1 MRSLGLRTAL
11 AVVLCLA
18 RQDTAAQFSINAV
31 TNFSTWFNETDF
43 PQAQTSNV
51 TKYMAEAQQT
61 SWPDLF
67 QHFMIRC
74 IDAQKYKPILEGLH
88 PYGFIH
94 PRRPFDSLFFVG
106 QSEVSS
112 WAIDTGKGL
121 IVIDTLDNP
130 EEVEAVLLP
139 GLAHYGYT
147 GHDIAAVLLTH
158 EHSDHF
164 GGAGYLQSTFGTP
177 IWASD
182 IAWSTIVK
190 ATGAPT
196 KDQVLTDGH
205 QLVIG
210 NTSVSIVATP
220 GHTPGCYSFIFPV
233 YEAGKR
239 HNAGFYCGGGIPS
252 SAADKT
258 SQALSFQKFAKASRH
273 AGVDVLLSNH
283 QDQDQSV
290 QNFDILDV
298 RSCDASGACAIP
310 NPFVIG
316 TDAYLRYLK
325 VMELC
330 VRTMGARLGQ
340 SLSA

>member
-1 MRSLGLRTAL
+1 MRSFALGTAL
-11 AVVLCLA
+11 GFVLSFA
-18 RQDTAAQFSINAV
+18 KQHTAAQFTIHPV
-31 TNFSTWFNETDF
+31 TNFSTWFNETDY
-43 PQAQTSNV
+43 PQAQTGNV
-51 TKYMAEAQQT
+51 TRYMAEALKT
-61 SWPDLF
+61 SQPDLL

-74 IDAQKYKPILEGLH
+74 IDAQKYSTILNGIH
-88 PYGFIH
+88 PPGFIH

-106 QSEVSS
+106 QSYVSS

-121 IVIDTLDNP
+121 IVIDTLDNA
-130 EEVEAVLLP
+130 EEVQAVLLP

-158 EHSDHF
+158 EHADHF
-164 GGAGYLQSTFGTP
+164 GGAGYLQNRFGTS

-190 ATGAPT
+190 AAGAPT
-196 KDQVLTDGH
+196 KDKVLTDG
-205 QLVIG
+205 QQFVVG
-210 NTSVSIVATP
+210 NTSVGVVATP

-233 YEAGKR
+233 YDAGKR

-252 SAADKT
+252 SANDKT
-258 SQALSFQKFAKASRH
+258 SQALSFQKFANASRD

-290 QNFDILDV
+290 QNFDILDT
-298 RSCDASGACAIP
+298 RSCSAGDSCTVP

-316 TDAYLRYLK
+316 NDSYLRYLK

-330 VRTMGARLGQ
+330 VRTMAARTGQ
-340 SLSA
+340 FLSA

>member
-1 MRSLGLRTAL
+1 MRSFGPRI
-11 AVVLCLA
+11 AVAFVLCLA
-18 RQDTAAQFSINAV
+18 RKEVAAQFTINAV
-31 TNFSTWFNETDF
+31 ANFSTWFNETDY
-43 PQAQTSNV
+43 PQAQTANV
-51 TKYMAEAQQT
+51 SKYMAEAQQT

-74 IDAQKYKPILEGLH
+74 IDAQKYKPILDGIH

-106 QSEVSS
+106 QAEVSS

-130 EEVEAVLLP
+130 AEVQAILLP

-190 ATGAPT
+190 AKGAPT
-196 KDQVLTDGH
+196 RDKVLTDGQ
-205 QLVIG
+205 QLVVG
-210 NTSVSIVATP
+210 NTSVGVVATP

-233 YEAGKR
+233 YDKGKP

-252 SAADKT
+252 SADDKT
-258 SQALSFQKFAKASRH
+258 SQALSFQKFANASRH

-290 QNFDILDV
+290 QNFDILDS
-298 RSCDASGACAIP
+298 RSCDTNGTCVIP
-310 NPFVIG
+310 NPFVVG
-316 TDAYLRYLK
+316 VDGYLRYLK

-340 SLSA
+340 ILSA

>member
-1 MRSLGLRTAL
+1 MRPFGPGTAL
-11 AVVLCLA
+11 V
-18 RQDTAAQFSINAV
+18 TALSLMSQCTKAQFTIKAT

-43 PQAQTSNV
+43 PKSQTTNV
-51 TKYMAEAQQT
+51 TKYMAEALQT
-61 SWPDLF
+61 SLPDLF

-74 IDAQKYKPILEGLH
+74 IDAQKYPTILNGIH

-106 QSEVSS
+106 QAEVSS

-130 EEVEAVLLP
+130 AEVEAVLLP
-139 GLAHYGYT
+139 GLAKYGYT

-164 GGAGYLQSTFGTP
+164 GGAGYLQKTFNTP

-182 IAWSTIVK
+182 IAWATIVK
-190 ATGAPT
+190 AAGAPT
-196 KDQVLTDGH
+196 KDKVLTDG
-205 QLVIG
+205 QQFVLG
-210 NTSVSIVATP
+210 NTTIGVVATP
-220 GHTPGCYSFIFPV
+220 GHTPGCYSFIFDV

-239 HNAGFYCGGGIPS
+239 HVAGFFGGGGIPS
-252 SAADKT
+252 SAADK
-258 SQALSFQKFAKASRH
+258 SAQVQSFDKFANASRV

-290 QNFDILDV
+290 QNFDILDT
-298 RSCDASGACAIP
+298 RSCGANAQCTVS
-310 NPFVIG
+310 NPFIIG
-316 TDAYLRYLK
+316 NDSYLRYLK
-325 VMELC
+325 VMQLC
-330 VRTMGARLGQ
+330 VRTLAARNDQ
-340 SLSA
+340 ILSA